1 MNDNERIN
9 VVAATIYSLYG
20 QIDMYEQFDMP
31 TLELERQLNELLAES
46 NNLNILIYWDDDD
59 MWLGE

>member
-31 TLELERQLNELLAES
+31 TLELERQLNESLAES